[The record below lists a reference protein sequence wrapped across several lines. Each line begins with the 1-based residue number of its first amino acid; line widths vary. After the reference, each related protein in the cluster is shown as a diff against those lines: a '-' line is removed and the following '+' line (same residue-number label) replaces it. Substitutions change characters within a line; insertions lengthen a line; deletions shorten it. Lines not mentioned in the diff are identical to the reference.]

1 MNMRGRQ
8 IQPPEVLITSCIV
21 TVFFYMFYVSLRCLL
36 KAQCVNACNTN
47 QGGVTELFKLARP
60 DHTMTF

>member
-8 IQPPEVLITSCIV
+8 IQPPEVLITFMYCYNV
-21 TVFFYMFYVSLRCLL
+21 FYVSLHCLL
-36 KAQCVNACNTN
+36 KAQDVYACNTN
-47 QGGVTELFKLARP
+47 QGDVTELFKLARP